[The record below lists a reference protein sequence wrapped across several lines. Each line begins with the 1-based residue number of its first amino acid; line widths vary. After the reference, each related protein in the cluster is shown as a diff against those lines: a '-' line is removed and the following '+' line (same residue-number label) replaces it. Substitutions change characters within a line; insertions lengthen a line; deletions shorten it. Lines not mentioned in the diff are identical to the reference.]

1 MNPSQ
6 DSSSPPPDDSQPN
19 DADPSKEPQPT
30 ELSEVEQSL
39 NDVEE
44 SLASLKRRYADV
56 LAAKAQRSELIAQYN
71 RTQDEVR
78 RHRTPKLKS
87 ELNDLQQKINEVEIA
102 LESQLFS
109 WSSLKEPFWM
119 GVRFGGLGVLVGW
132 LLRAAA
138 G

>member
-1 MNPSQ
+1 MSPSH
-6 DSSSPPPDDSQPN
+6 DSSSPPPDDSQPSN
-19 DADPSKEPQPT
+19 ADSSSPQQPA

-39 NDVEE
+39 NTLEE
-44 SLASLKRRYADV
+44 SLESLKRRYTDV
-56 LAAKAQRSELIAQYN
+56 LSAKAQRSELIAQYN

-78 RHRTPKLKS
+78 RHRTAKLKA
-87 ELNDLQQKINEVEIA
+87 ELNDLQHQINEVEVV

-119 GVRFGGLGVLVGW
+119 GVRFGGIGVLIGW